1 VLIFEENIRFSMTR
15 TSISVPY
22 ELRAFCV
29 VLNFVACGVLVI
41 IRVYHQRNQEIEQRK
56 VTLTC
61 LSCLLVALIYCL
73 ITANT
78 QMEWYFG
85 DVQWCSLSRK
95 MAATTYALWRI
106 LLYLFIIFRLEVINQ
121 SNFVS
126 SRIINAGKAAIVV
139 AGIFMVVSTIVFTKG
154 FTDEHF
160 NCLFEIDDRIIL
172 VLFMIDA
179 SVCIGGTW
187 MFIRPLAQITRQ
199 IENIQIQYILR
210 KTKIWSIVCFTST
223 LVAMLT
229 VAAFDGAVGVFA
241 FDCSITSFSLV
252 IMMAPMS
259 ERRKTI
265 IMVQMDIV
273 EKTRASSPSPTSD
286 CDLRPSDIRLNEQ
299 IDACLGED
307 SMNTDDRDSVTI
319 SNIKDRN

>member
-1 VLIFEENIRFSMTR
+1 MTR

-22 ELRAFCV
+22 ELRASFV
-29 VLNFVACGVLVI
+29 ILNFVACGVLII
-41 IRVYHQRNQEIEQRK
+41 IRLYHQSLQKIEQRK
-56 VTLTC
+56 VSMSG

-85 DVQWCSLSRK
+85 DVRWCSLSRK

-106 LLYLFIIFRLEVINQ
+106 LLYLFIIFRLELIIQ
-121 SNFVS
+121 TNFVS
-126 SRIINAGKAAIVV
+126 SRIIDMVKAAIVV

-154 FTDEHF
+154 ITDEQL
-160 NCLFEIDDRIIL
+160 NCLFEIDNSIIL

-187 MFIRPLAQITRQ
+187 MFIRPLSQITRQ
-199 IENIQIQYILR
+199 IESLKMQYILR
-210 KTKIWSIVCFTST
+210 KTKIWSIVCFSST
-223 LVAMLT
+223 LVSMLT

-252 IMMAPMS
+252 IMMAPIS
-259 ERRKTI
+259 QRRKTI
-265 IMVQMDIV
+265 IKIQMAVVQ
-273 EKTRASSPSPTSD
+273 EKRSSEPSHDSD
-286 CDLRPSDIRLNEQ
+286 SGLRQSDIQLNEQ
-299 IDACLGED
+299 IDALLRGD
-307 SMNTDDRDSVTI
+307 SITADDRDGVTI
-319 SNIKDRN
+319 